1 MTIILLYRENNKSP
15 LTFTQHLQWIIARH
29 NPNVDFNQ
37 DFFKG
42 SVVLKFLSRL
52 NFAQIASEPTH
63 IRASLLDHI
72 YLKDDLINSH
82 LLSSLV
88 KSVHFSNHETEFVL
102 KTQQN
107 L

>member
-1 MTIILLYRENNKSP
+1 M
-15 LTFTQHLQWIIARH
+15 QWIIARH

-42 SVVLKFLSRL
+42 VVLKFLSRL
-52 NFAQIASEPTH
+52 NFVQIASELTH

-88 KSVHFSNHETEFVL
+88 KSVHSSNHETEFVL

>member
-1 MTIILLYRENNKSP
+1 MSIILLNRENNASP

-37 DFFKG
+37 DFF
-42 SVVLKFLSRL
+42 LSRL
-52 NFAQIASEPTH
+52 NFVQIASELTH